1 MSELILFITGGVG
14 TLSTYVVAHD
24 LKQGV
29 VRASAG
35 LSLIVG
41 LFFYGFPDLVSEDL
55 TVDIPLV
62 FFGASF
68 VGMTGSHVLKRRWL
82 MLLGG
87 MIFSGLYLVSSEVF
101 VGYGGKLGTTACVS
115 SVIVLGLAGWIARFQ
130 KPEV

>member
-1 MSELILFITGGVG
+1 MNELMLFITGGIGAV
-14 TLSTYVVAHD
+14 STFIVAHD

-41 LFFYGFPDLVSEDL
+41 LFFYAFPDIVSPELV
-55 TVDIPLV
+55 VDIPLV

-68 VGMTGSHVLKRRWL
+68 VGMTGIHVVKRRWL

-87 MIFSGLYLVSSEVF
+87 IIFSGIYLVSSEVF
-101 VGYGGKLGTTACVS
+101 VGYGGKLGTTACIS
-115 SVIVLGLAGWIARFQ
+115 SLIVLGLGSLIGRFR
-130 KPEV
+130 KGEV